1 MADDKIL
8 FGTPKPFTLKGPG
21 AGEIYEAR
29 TSGTAYV
36 SQYDTARYPTQEDLV
51 IAIRTNAA
59 KIIEN
64 GLADWTVKEAVRV
77 DSKTKITAMLTEG
90 FAPLGIK
97 ASFILNNVQLTTE
110 SELKYKRTHGN
121 DYEGSSGLL
130 SDMYA
135 KQPKLEDLI
144 PETHGP
150 VVKIYSSFSSSGM
163 SIGSDTSERETVTWQ
178 PDGTLLIES
187 VDRGN
192 GVEIYEKNI
201 GGAEAARK
209 LREYVAASRVAEMAQ
224 IETIPSPFQM
234 TDYSS
239 SSYIEFTF
247 DDSSIGGASL
257 VERSLDCGSF
267 WELQRQTISKIRELI
282 RDCVNTGKCIEHT
295 KSTYDRRAPSFGF
308 MGMGMNPGMGM
319 GMGNGPAPAPASPA
333 PSPKTIL
340 PDSPDKWICPCCGAE
355 NLGKFCSECGT
366 QKPEKKEIQCEC
378 GYISSGKFCP
388 NCGKRLEPKPP
399 EQAAP
404 TYTMQGPSD
413 GTGVQ
418 IDPQKT
424 RIVATEYGVRF
435 VTEEEAA
442 AIEEKKKNEKPGG
455 WTCEKCG
462 AELQTGDNCEKCGA
476 EIRKVMLFS
485 YSSYA
490 STNPP
495 RYEGGSVYEFSDTL
509 LIYKT
514 YYNNDTKFRF
524 ISADVIDPAYGIIKK
539 YGIDKW
545 EKYVGRL
552 CGMMG
557 GIEFVSFRD
566 GDDLVGS
573 SSDQMGNAVMAACS
587 ALRSLFDGAIV

>member
-8 FGTPKPFTLKGPG
+8 FGTQKPFPLKGPVE
-21 AGEIYEAR
+21 GEIYEAR

-51 IAIRTNAA
+51 IAVRKNAA
-59 KIIEN
+59 IIIEN
-64 GLADWTVKEAVRV
+64 GLADWMVKEAVKV

-192 GVEIYEKNI
+192 GVEIHEKNI

-247 DDSSIGGASL
+247 DDSSIGGNQR

-319 GMGNGPAPAPASPA
+319 GNGSAPAPASPA
-333 PSPKTIL
+333 PSPKTTL
-340 PDSPDKWICPCCGAE
+340 PDSPDKWTCSCGAE
-355 NLGKFCSECGT
+355 NLGKFCSECGAK
-366 QKPEKKEIQCEC
+366 KPEKKEIQCEC

-388 NCGKRLEPKPP
+388 NCGKRLEPKPSEP
-399 EQAAP
+399 AAS

-418 IDPQKT
+418 IDPQKS
-424 RIVATEYGVRF
+424 RIVPAPFGFRF

-442 AIEEKKKNEKPGG
+442 AIEERRKNEKPAG

-476 EIRKVMLFS
+476 EIRKVILFS

-514 YYNNDTKFRF
+514 YYNDDTKFRF
-524 ISADVIDPAYGIIKK
+524 ISADVIERAYEIIRET
-539 YGIDKW
+539 GVEKW
-545 EKYVGRL
+545 KDYVDNL

-557 GIEFVSFRD
+557 GRSSVGFRD
-566 GDDLVGS
+566 GDDFVGS